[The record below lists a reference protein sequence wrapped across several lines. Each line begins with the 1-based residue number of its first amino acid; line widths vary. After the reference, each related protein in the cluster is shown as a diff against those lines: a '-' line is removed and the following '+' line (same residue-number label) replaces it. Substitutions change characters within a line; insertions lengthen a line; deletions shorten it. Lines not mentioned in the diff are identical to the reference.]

1 MLLWLSQIVI
11 SSQSKSA
18 NKYLYDSPQQRWYLV
33 HVFRGLFG
41 ILVVQMYVYINVKT
55 SYVWLEMSMIYI
67 VLYDCVSIK
76 KEGNIEEG
84 EGSC

>member
-1 MLLWLSQIVI
+1 MIFLNKDGI
-11 SSQSKSA
+11 S
-18 NKYLYDSPQQRWYLV
+18 YMF
-33 HVFRGLFG
+33 FRGLFG

-55 SYVWLEMSMIYI
+55 SYGWLEMSMIYI

-84 EGSC
+84 EGRC